1 MKALTVVLFLFFIPM
16 SESFAE
22 TLFSCETDKGAFTLE
37 RNGNNYVLGTE
48 SKTCILTNKR
58 LDVNHNRGLGYDSW
72 EVAVGNDAAICS
84 YAIEYIDQGKGPK
97 YTIVKL
103 DEAVTNRHPCSEGS
117 VVDLLSDI

>member
-1 MKALTVVLFLFFIPM
+1 MKIVCCILLVLLPM

-22 TLFSCETDKGAFTLE
+22 TLFSCETDKGAFALE
-37 RNGNNYVLGTE
+37 RNDGTYVFATD

-58 LDVNHNRGLGYDSW
+58 LSVNHNRGLGYDSW
-72 EVAVGNDAAICS
+72 ETEIGNDAKICD

-103 DEAVTNRHPCSEGS
+103 EENTTIRYPCSEGS
-117 VVDLLSDI
+117 VVDLLSDIH

>member
-1 MKALTVVLFLFFIPM
+1 MKTLSLVFLLFLIPV

-22 TLFSCETDKGAFTLE
+22 TMFSCKTDKGAFTLE
-37 RNGNNYVLGTE
+37 HNESIYVLGTE

-58 LDVNHNRGLGYDSW
+58 LDVIHNRGLGYDSW
-72 EVAVGNDAAICS
+72 EVNVGNDAAICS
-84 YAIEYIDQGKGPK
+84 YAIEYVDQGIGPK

-103 DEAVTNRHPCSEGS
+103 DGATTIRYPCSEGS